1 MIPATAPY
9 FRFDDVLV
17 DPAGFSVTKAGRK
30 LDLEPRA
37 FHVLRYLLEHPGRL
51 VTKDELIQ
59 EVWSGA
65 FVTDNALTRVIAQL
79 RRELGDSA
87 KSARYIETVPTQGYR
102 FLAAVE
108 SIETLDPQPA
118 PLTASLRYR
127 RSLALATAVV
137 VLLGAGAFLASRF
150 RVSDSPSTMQSV
162 QFTSTNGLQ
171 LGSSFSPD
179 GNLLAYA
186 SDKTGRFEIYTKSI
200 TPGGRE
206 IALTSDGLQNLM
218 PAWSPDG
225 NWIAYHSAAQNA
237 LRVVPASGGTPRT
250 ISDFG
255 LEPAWSPDS
264 KRIVFRS
271 GVYLSPIAADFGSL
285 RPSRL
290 FIVNL
295 DGGPPTPLTSQPT
308 TSPGQVNPCWPA
320 SGDSIY
326 FLTASSFTRSA
337 LWRLRVDGVSQPELV
352 RQGGGQLWFSLAA
365 APDGKQLYLSSA
377 TQNSQFSIVTLDP
390 TSADPPRTLLQTGL
404 LMPRGLA
411 VSSKGKLAYSLAL
424 LSSNLYRLPLNPRT
438 GDPAGPVEE
447 LTQETGTRV
456 TLPTFSPNG
465 DLLAYNARRLGV
477 QSDIYVVPS
486 KGGEPRQITTNPAA
500 EVMPNWLADG
510 RTLVFTRKD
519 GDNTMLVRV
528 TLDDAR
534 TQEIKPLDHGPTMAR
549 VSQAGDRFLFQ
560 SWASGHIGLYLSN
573 MKREPP
579 KPITPPGED
588 IGFPTWSPDGSR
600 IAAEKFENDT
610 THLIVL
616 DTNGGPYRRLTNV
629 PGQSWPH
636 SWAADNDHIAFAG
649 MRGGLWGLF
658 SISASTGKQK
668 TLLEPGLARG
678 FVRYPSWSPRGD
690 MLVFERAESRGNI
703 FVLDLP

>member
-9 FRFDDVLV
+9 LRFDDVVV
-17 DPAGFSVTKAGRK
+17 DLSGFSVTKSGRK

-37 FHVLRYLLEHPGRL
+37 FHLLRYLLERPGRL

-59 EVWSGA
+59 EVWRGA

-102 FLAAVE
+102 FLAVVE
-108 SIETLDPQPA
+108 SIETLDAPPMSPA
-118 PLTASLRYR
+118 APPRSRRILAS
-127 RSLALATAVV
+127 AATAVL
-137 VLLGAGAFLASRF
+137 LLGAGALLTTRF
-150 RVSDSPSTMQSV
+150 TAPDSPATIQSV

-179 GNLLAYA
+179 GNMLAYA
-186 SDKTGRFEIYTKSI
+186 SDKTGRFEIYTRSI

-206 IALTSDGLQNLM
+206 TALTSDGLQNLM

-250 ISDFG
+250 VSDFG
-255 LEPAWSPDS
+255 LEPTWSPDS

-290 FIVNL
+290 YIVNL
-295 DGGPPTPLTSQPT
+295 DGGAPAPLTALPT
-308 TSPGQVNPCWPA
+308 TSAGQVNPCWPN
-320 SGDSIY
+320 SSDSVF
-326 FLTASSFTRSA
+326 FLTASSMSRST
-337 LWRLRVDGVSQPELV
+337 LWRLRMDGASQPEQV
-352 RQGGGQLWFSLAA
+352 RSGGDQLWFALATD
-365 APDGKQLYLSSA
+365 PDGKRIYLSSA
-377 TQNSQFSIVTLDP
+377 SKNAQFSIVTIDP
-390 TSADPPRTLLQTGL
+390 AGTNPPRTILQTGL

-438 GDPAGPVEE
+438 GDQAGPIQE
-447 LTQETGTRV
+447 LTQETGARV

-465 DLLAYNARRLGV
+465 ALVAYNARRMGV
-477 QSDIYVVPS
+477 DSDIYVVPS
-486 KGGEPRQITTNPAA
+486 LGGEPQQVTTNPAP

-510 RTLVFTRKD
+510 RTLVFTRKE
-519 GDNTMLVRV
+519 GDKTILVRV

-534 TQEIKPLDHGPTMAR
+534 TREIKPLDQGPTMAR
-549 VSQAGDRFLFQ
+549 VSPAGDQFLFQ
-560 SWASGHIGLYLSN
+560 SWAAGHVGLYLSN
-573 MKREPP
+573 LKREPP
-579 KPITPPGED
+579 KQITPPGED
-588 IGFPTWSPDGSR
+588 IGFPSWSPDGSR

-616 DTNGGPYRRLTNV
+616 DTKGGPYRRLTNV

-649 MRGGLWGLF
+649 MRGGLWGLY

-690 MLVFERAESRGNI
+690 MIVFERAESRGNI
-703 FVLDLP
+703 FLLDLP